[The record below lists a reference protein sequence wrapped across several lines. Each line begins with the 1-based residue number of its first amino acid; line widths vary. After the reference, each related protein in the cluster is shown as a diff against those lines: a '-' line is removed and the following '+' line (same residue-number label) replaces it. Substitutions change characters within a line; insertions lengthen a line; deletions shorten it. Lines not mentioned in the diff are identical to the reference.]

1 LILIVLIILHY
12 RNRLIFLI
20 FKQKVNINSTLYSTG
35 LIWPLILEI
44 LVCLIHTPPYTDN
57 KTFAITTNMTKQV
70 VQLDIDLLISCL
82 VPIRVYLLFKFYSFY
97 SSWADD
103 RAEMICHE
111 CNAEGGITF
120 AIKAE
125 LKERPYTTVGALM
138 VMSILIFGYILRNV
152 EVAFMKDIHEE
163 KFQDWRFIW
172 NGYWCII
179 ITILTVGYGDYY
191 PQTYLGRTIAV
202 IACLWGTFLISLMV
216 VSLTISVEFTSQEE
230 QAYEEIKKELLYVD
244 LKKKGI
250 HMMKCLNHLK
260 NICSIEG
267 GVYDNPEINRKFRKA
282 LREYQKSLKEFRK
295 LRKDILNKEHETSNE
310 NILHKLNQILSNDM
324 NDLLTISN
332 NYIVNLLEQI
342 KLSKK
347 FQGDI
352 NSLLEKLET
361 MTYGLYDCIKDEE
374 VEKSDKLE

>member
-1 LILIVLIILHY
+1 MMLY
-12 RNRLIFLI
+12 YSA
-20 FKQKVNINSTLYSTG
+20 INSVLRCEYIFV
-35 LIWPLILEI
+35 L
-44 LVCLIHTPPYTDN
+44 
-57 KTFAITTNMTKQV
+57 
-70 VQLDIDLLISCL
+70 
-82 VPIRVYLLFKFYSFY
+82 VYLLFKFYSFY

-120 AIKAE
+120 AIKAK
-125 LKERPYTTVGALM
+125 LKERPYFTVGALM
-138 VMSILIFGYILRNV
+138 LMSILNFGYILRNV
-152 EVAFMKDIHEE
+152 EVAFMRDISEE
-163 KFQDWRFIW
+163 KFQDWRYIW

-191 PQTYLGRTIAV
+191 SQTYLGRTIAV

-216 VSLTISVEFTSQEE
+216 VSLTISMEFTLQEE
-230 QAYEEIKKELLYVD
+230 QAYEEIKKELLYVE

-250 HMMKCLNHLK
+250 HMIKCLNHLK

-267 GVYDNPEINRKFRKA
+267 GVYDNPEVNRKYRKA
-282 LREYQKSLKEFRK
+282 FREYQKSLKEFRK

-324 NDLLTISN
+324 KDLLIISN
-332 NYIVNLLEQI
+332 TYIVNLLEQI

-352 NSLLEKLET
+352 NGLLGKLEG
-361 MTYGLYDCIKDEE
+361 MTQGLYNCIKDED
-374 VEKSDKLE
+374 VQRSPSKSENINVK